1 MMKPKRVAKVLS
13 YLADTLR
20 MIGVA
25 SFMTSA
31 LSIVFNRV
39 EATQHPATVSILLVL
54 GLILLVIGT
63 VIAYYSAMFDEE
75 E

>member
-1 MMKPKRVAKVLS
+1 MMKPNRVAKILS

-25 SFMTSA
+25 SFMTST
-31 LSIVFNRV
+31 LSIVFSRS
-39 EATQHPATVSILLVL
+39 EATEHPATVSILLVI

-63 VIAYYSAMFDEE
+63 VLCYYSAAFDEE